1 VASLNIVILVV
12 NSVTEV
18 LLNH

>member
-1 VASLNIVILVV
+1 LLFSVV